1 MILRPPRSSR
11 TDTLFPYTTLFRA
24 VIGRQ
29 SLGETPRVVEQDSA
43 LLGNTLQQFQIETVD
58 GFDRRQPLSFGMPDK
73 SIDCR
78 QIALRARRRA
88 EPLERLRDTRQELQR
103 VFVGHGGLSGY
114 MVWRLGA
121 ADGTTSPSRVNPVL
135 TRDGFL

>member
-1 MILRPPRSSR
+1 MCFFFFKQKTAYELRISDWSSGVCSSDLDRFHQRALAGTTR
-11 TDTLFPYTTLFRA
+11 TPEQR

-78 QIALRARRRA
+78 QKIGRAH
-88 EPLERLRDTRQELQR
+88 
-103 VFVGHGGLSGY
+103 V
-114 MVWRLGA
+114 
-121 ADGTTSPSRVNPVL
+121 
-135 TRDGFL
+135 

>member
-1 MILRPPRSSR
+1 MRISDWSSDVCSSDLLAFLIDPRMDRFHQRALAGTTR
-11 TDTLFPYTTLFRA
+11 TPEQR

-78 QIALRARRRA
+78 QKIGRAH
-88 EPLERLRDTRQELQR
+88 
-103 VFVGHGGLSGY
+103 V
-114 MVWRLGA
+114 
-121 ADGTTSPSRVNPVL
+121 
-135 TRDGFL
+135 